1 MTLSDSGCF
10 PGLEFLCWALCVW
23 PWLVG
28 VPALLGEG
36 KWQGADARGCVGR
49 AWAGSAVCLLSL
61 PSLTQ
66 RGGRLCCWPY
76 TKCGFRGENRSNPHL
91 TLKDWCLIRLQLPG
105 QVSQEHRLVEI
116 ALVDVLWVSSVAAL
130 SGVFIM
136 KGVKLTARSLS
147 FAVSDSK
154 GSSLPNHH
162 PFLWKERFLHC
173 YRWLE
178 WFGLTLFPPQ
188 SKLHSLCCPT
198 WAHWFPAS
206 VSPLLQSINAQWHV
220 LKLNKS
226 GTVLVVVH
234 QAKLPLA
241 LTFNAY
247 EKLRRQ
253 LPTYY

>member
-36 KWQGADARGCVGR
+36 KWQGAGARGCVGR

-91 TLKDWCLIRLQLPG
+91 TLKDWCIIRLQLPG

-162 PFLWKERFLHC
+162 PFL
-173 YRWLE
+173 
-178 WFGLTLFPPQ
+178 
-188 SKLHSLCCPT
+188 
-198 WAHWFPAS
+198 
-206 VSPLLQSINAQWHV
+206 
-220 LKLNKS
+220 
-226 GTVLVVVH
+226 
-234 QAKLPLA
+234 
-241 LTFNAY
+241 
-247 EKLRRQ
+247 
-253 LPTYY
+253 